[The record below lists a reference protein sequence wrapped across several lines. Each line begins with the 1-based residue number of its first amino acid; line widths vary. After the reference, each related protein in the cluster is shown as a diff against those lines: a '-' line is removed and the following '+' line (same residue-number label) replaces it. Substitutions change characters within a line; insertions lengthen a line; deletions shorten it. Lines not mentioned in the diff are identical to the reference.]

1 MHPILVLGHRNP
13 DNDSICSALA
23 YAYLK
28 SQVDPDQ
35 LYEAVRLGP
44 LPHETRWILDRYNIQ
59 APELIP
65 HVYSRACDVMTSGV
79 ISIYDDASLL
89 DAGLLMREKNI
100 RALVVTDSNGRYR
113 GLFTTR
119 MLAELFISEL
129 ESSRSRQETLAER
142 VENHLDARALS
153 LKPDA
158 LLKDVAGDIL
168 TASLREAV
176 VLDDDSRCIG
186 IITRTDLVRI
196 PRRRIILVDHNEAS
210 QGALGISEAEVLE
223 VVDHHRIG
231 DIQTAGPIQFIN
243 LPLGST
249 ATIVALEFQRH
260 KVPLPEHIAAILLS
274 AVMTDT
280 ILLKSPTCTPTDR
293 EIASF
298 LGDIIG
304 MDALEFGVELF
315 GSRDAA
321 HPPTIEAITGADA
334 KEFEMGEKTV
344 LIAQY
349 ETVSLPKILELEEA
363 LTQHLEQQVQN
374 RGYEFALLL
383 ITDVVAEGSELII
396 AGNPRVVERAF
407 DVSLAK
413 GSAWVPGILSR
424 KKQVVPKILEYAV

>member
-1 MHPILVLGHRNP
+1 
-13 DNDSICSALA
+13 
-23 YAYLK
+23 
-28 SQVDPDQ
+28 
-35 LYEAVRLGP
+35 
-44 LPHETRWILDRYNIQ
+44 
-59 APELIP
+59 
-65 HVYSRACDVMTSGV
+65 
-79 ISIYDDASLL
+79 
-89 DAGLLMREKNI
+89 MREKNI
-100 RALVVTDSNGRYR
+100 RALVVTDSEGRYR

-129 ESSRSRQETLAER
+129 ESERSRKETLAER
-142 VENHLDARALS
+142 VEDHLDARALS

-176 VLDDDSRCIG
+176 VLDDDHRCIG

-196 PRRRIILVDHNEAS
+196 PRRRVILVDHNEAS
-210 QGALGISEAEVLE
+210 QGALGITEAEVLE

-231 DIQTAGPIQFIN
+231 DIQTSGPIQFIN

-260 KVPLPEHIAAILLS
+260 KVPIPEHIAAMILS

-293 EIASF
+293 EVANC
-298 LGDIIG
+298 LGDIMG
-304 MDALEFGVELF
+304 VDALEFGVELF
-315 GSRDAA
+315 GSRDTA
-321 HPPTIEAITGADA
+321 HPPTIETITGADA
-334 KEFEMGEKTV
+334 KEFELGEKTV

-349 ETVSLPKILELEEA
+349 ETVSLAKILELEGE
-363 LTQHLEQQVQN
+363 LTKHLEQLVQD

-383 ITDVVAEGSELII
+383 ITDVVAEGSEMII
-396 AGNPRVVERAF
+396 AGNPRAVERTF
-407 DVSLAK
+407 EVSLSE

-424 KKQVVPKILEYAV
+424 KKQVVPRIMEHAF